1 MNEKKFRCPAV
12 PLITVDPYFSVWSP
26 DETLN
31 YVDTV
36 HWTGTPMPITGSV
49 FIDGEEHVFLGYEP
63 NLKKIK
69 QRSLDVSALLT
80 TAVYAN
86 EKIELTARFMTPLF
100 PGDVKLM
107 SRPVSYLALTFRSL
121 DGKAHE
127 VRAKILVREEIC
139 LNEVRQ
145 SPVVFENVDIA
156 GIPTVKMGN
165 SEQKVL
171 WRSGDNVRIDW
182 GYFYL
187 SMLDK
192 NAEVRPCHAR
202 RDYAY
207 AESILNEGEDRL
219 VLFSYDDVKSINYF
233 GKELSSAWNADGM
246 TIKEAIA
253 DAARDGRYLFESA
266 ERFSSDL
273 RARAESAGGEKY
285 ADIVT
290 LAYRQVVA
298 AHKIAV
304 DENGEI
310 IFISKECFSNGCAA
324 TVDVS
329 YPSTPL
335 FLIYDPE
342 LVKGMMRPIYK
353 FAKSEAWPYDF
364 APHDAGQFPLVT
376 GQVYGLERDT
386 GKFLFEKQM
395 PVEESGNMIIMEACV
410 ALAEGKADFAAEH
423 IDVLE
428 KWCQYLIKY
437 GEDPEEQLC
446 TDDFAGHLAHN
457 CNLSLKAIMGV
468 RGMAIILSMLG
479 RCADA
484 EKYELTAKN
493 MAKSWL
499 SRAKNADGTY
509 RLAFDKEGTFSM
521 KYNMVWDKIWGTG
534 LFPKLSVL
542 FETKGYFKR
551 EKKYGL
557 PLDSRADYTKTDW
570 LVWTATLAGTKRDF
584 ERLISPMWRAFT
596 ESPSRV
602 PLTDWYDTESS
613 YKVGFQNRTV
623 QGGLFIKMLDAEGKL
638 RAGTL
643 K

>member
-1 MNEKKFRCPAV
+1 MNDKKFRCPSV

-36 HWTGTPMPITGSV
+36 HWTGSPMPITGSV
-49 FIDGEEHVFLGYEP
+49 IIDGEENVFLGYEP
-63 NLKKIK
+63 NVKKIK
-69 QRSLDVSALLT
+69 QKSLDVSALIT

-100 PGDVKLM
+100 PDDIKLLA
-107 SRPVSYLALTFRSL
+107 RPVSYLVLTYKNL
-121 DGKAHE
+121 DGKAHG
-127 VRAKILVREEIC
+127 VRAKILVREDIC

-145 SPVVFENVDIA
+145 SPVTFENVDID

-165 SEQKVL
+165 SEQKLL

-187 SMLDK
+187 SVADRA
-192 NAEVRPCHAR
+192 AEVRPCHGR
-202 RDYAY
+202 REYAY
-207 AESILNEGEDRL
+207 AESTLNEGEDRL
-219 VLFSYDDVKSINYF
+219 VLFSYDDVRSINYF
-233 GKELSSAWNADGM
+233 GKELPSAWNAGGM
-246 TIKEAIA
+246 TITEAIA
-253 DAARDGRYLFESA
+253 DAARDCKYLFESA
-266 ERFSSDL
+266 ERFSADM

-298 AHKIAV
+298 AHKVAV

-353 FAKSEAWPYDF
+353 FANSEAWPYDF

-386 GKFLFEKQM
+386 GKFLFDKQM

-410 ALAEGKADFAAEH
+410 ALAEGNADFALGH
-423 IDVLE
+423 IDLLE

-479 RCADA
+479 RKTDA
-484 EKYELTAKN
+484 EKYEIAAKN

-499 SRAKNADGTY
+499 ARAKNADGTY

-521 KYNMVWDKIWGTG
+521 KYNMVWDKIWGTK
-534 LFPKLSVL
+534 LFPKLAVL
-542 FETKGYFKR
+542 FEVKGYFKK
-551 EKKYGL
+551 ENKYGL

-570 LVWTATLAGTKRDF
+570 LAWTATLAGTKRDF
-584 ERLISPMWRAFT
+584 EHFIAPMWRAFA

-602 PLTDWYDTESS
+602 PLTDWYDTVSS

-623 QGGLFIKMLDAEGKL
+623 QGGLFIKMLESEGKL
-638 RAGTL
+638 
-643 K
+643 KI